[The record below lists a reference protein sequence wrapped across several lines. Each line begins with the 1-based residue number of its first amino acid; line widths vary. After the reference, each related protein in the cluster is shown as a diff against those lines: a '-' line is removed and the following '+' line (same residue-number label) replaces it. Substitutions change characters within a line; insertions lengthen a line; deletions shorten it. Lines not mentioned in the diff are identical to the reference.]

1 MIYIVD
7 TLTLSVQGLNVNAV
21 TRALRQT
28 RGVEG
33 VDVDLGQNVAVVT
46 FDESETNAGHL
57 QQVVSGTHHQSN
69 AN

>member
-1 MIYIVD
+1 MIDTVD

-46 FDESETNAGHL
+46 FDGSHTNAAHL
-57 QQVVSGTHHQSN
+57 QQVVSGTHHRSN